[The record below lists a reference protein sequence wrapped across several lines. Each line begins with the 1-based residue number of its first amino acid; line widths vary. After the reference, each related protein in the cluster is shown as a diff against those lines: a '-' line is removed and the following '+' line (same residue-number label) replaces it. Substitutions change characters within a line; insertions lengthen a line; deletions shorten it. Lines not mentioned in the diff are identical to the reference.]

1 MQPMPLMADCFAEG
15 ADESIQSLVQPEQRL
30 KTECAEMQSQAM
42 Q

>member
-15 ADESIQSLVQPEQRL
+15 ADESSQSLVQLEQRS
-30 KTECAEMQSQAM
+30 KTECAEMQSQAT